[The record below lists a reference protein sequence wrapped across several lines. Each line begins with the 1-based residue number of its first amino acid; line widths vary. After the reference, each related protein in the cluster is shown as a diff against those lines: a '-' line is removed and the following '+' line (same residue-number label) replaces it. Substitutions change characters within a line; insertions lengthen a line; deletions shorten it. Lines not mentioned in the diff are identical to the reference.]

1 MNSIKRKIIGIFF
14 LAFCLFSIK
23 PKADDFSVGQIVD
36 GSLLTDE
43 MQAFDT
49 KEMVIEDPFDQEIT
63 PFGTYLSNGTAGIT
77 NKGNGVVD
85 ISGETYCYR
94 VSDEVYVE
102 LYLQKLS
109 NGGWSTIKMHSNT
122 AYNTYVVYAGVSFS
136 VPKGYYYRVKG
147 AHYAKKGGVTES
159 TTTCSSGVYIS

>member
-1 MNSIKRKIIGIFF
+1 MNNIKRKIIGIFF
-14 LAFCLFSIK
+14 LAFCLFSIQ
-23 PKADDFSVGQIVD
+23 PKADDFSAGQIVD

-63 PFGTYLSNGTAGIT
+63 PFGTY
-77 NKGNGVVD
+77 
-85 ISGETYCYR
+85 
-94 VSDEVYVE
+94 
-102 LYLQKLS
+102 LS

-159 TTTCSSGVYIS
+159 TTTCSSGIYIS